1 MPGNSKRC
9 CNFSTAWQS
18 FNRSATSQRLNR
30 HFVTHAQIARFDR
43 FTELLH
49 CDQLEF
55 FNHAGSKMK
64 ESDIDDV
71 PTPNGELSL
80 QTVAMPR
87 DTNANGD
94 IFGGWLVSQ
103 MDLAAMITATRVAK
117 GRAVTVA
124 INGMAF
130 YTPVQVGSV
139 VSCYTEV
146 LEVGRSSVR
155 INVEV
160 WIARAGSFEQA
171 KVTEGE
177 FVFVAIDEKGRTRPV
192 KS

>member
-1 MPGNSKRC
+1 
-9 CNFSTAWQS
+9 
-18 FNRSATSQRLNR
+18 
-30 HFVTHAQIARFDR
+30 
-43 FTELLH
+43 
-49 CDQLEF
+49 
-55 FNHAGSKMK
+55 MK
-64 ESDIDDV
+64 EADIDDV
-71 PTPNGELSL
+71 PSPRGELML
-80 QTVAMPR
+80 QTVAMPK
-87 DTNANGD
+87 DTNSNGD

-103 MDLAAMITATRVAK
+103 MDMAAMIAATRIAK

-146 LEVGRSSVR
+146 VEIGRSSVR
-155 INVEV
+155 VNVEV
-160 WIARAGSFEQA
+160 WITRAGGYEQI

-192 KS
+192 RN